1 MSEPNPLDHI
11 GTGIADPLLDDVGT
25 VASLGP
31 DIVAA
36 LDEYAERHW
45 PRHQLPPVTVVTRA
59 QVEAHAANPMSWWT
73 EFLDRMPYVLAARAA
88 LARWGVEQ
96 VTEITG
102 GFPPPRCALGQATD
116 DPCDQM
122 AFEAVRSWPADSP
135 MPADLP
141 RIPMCIEHADLCEFA
156 NRGEGHQFERRS
168 YTVGP
173 GLTAAELAAEPAT

>member
-11 GTGIADPLLDDVGT
+11 GTGVADDLLDNVGS
-25 VASLGP
+25 VAPAGAPFDQGVWRWVPRDHPPGYSVITGDQLRAHGP
-31 DIVAA
+31 IGSPTA
-36 LDEYAERHW
+36 
-45 PRHQLPPVTVVTRA
+45 
-59 QVEAHAANPMSWWT
+59 WT

-122 AFEAVRSWPADSP
+122 AFEVVRSWPAAAT

-141 RIPMCIEHADLCEFA
+141 WTPMCIQHADLCQFA
-156 NRGEGHQFERRS
+156 NHGEGRQFQRRDLNP
-168 YTVGP
+168 GP
-173 GLTAAELAAEPAT
+173 GLTPAELAAETDT